1 MNDFTGINRC
11 KLQKIFKTHKNS
23 LQHVHNSSTTNQLEK
38 SGEIHMANLK
48 QNNDMAVSPIVAT
61 LVLIVV
67 AVIGAVA
74 VGTIMGTF
82 STDVSKQ
89 ANTGEVAGQHP
100 TEILVA
106 GSTTVQP
113 ASEAWAKEYMKENPS
128 IKVSVQGGGNGTGV
142 TSAGMGIVDI
152 GAGSRALKDEE
163 KASYPDLKEWQV
175 GGSAVVIIVGSTAT
189 PTAATKADLINAFPD
204 NTSAPTYTGGL
215 TGILHSY
222 QRAESSG
229 TEETFAKEY
238 LGYKTNASFD
248 QNTHIVGVTGNAG
261 MITAIKGSTDRVGF
275 ADYGFAVTEPTVKML
290 TIDTIAPTKDSI
302 KLSLKDTFK
311 GTTTTGAYSK
321 NLARGLY
328 YFTNGEPRRSS

>member
-1 MNDFTGINRC
+1 MYANR
-11 KLQKIFKTHKNS
+11 
-23 LQHVHNSSTTNQLEK
+23 
-38 SGEIHMANLK
+38 M
-48 QNNDMAVSPIVAT
+48 NNDMAVSPIVAT

-89 ANTGEVAGQHP
+89 ANTGEIAGQAS

-113 ASEAWAKEYMKENPS
+113 ASEAWAKDFMKINPS
-128 IKVSVQGGGNGTGV
+128 IKVSVQGGGTGTGV

-175 GGSAVVIIVGSTAT
+175 GGSAVVVIVRGDAT
-189 PTAATKADLINAFPD
+189 PTTATQTELKAAFPD
-204 NTSAPTYTGGL
+204 VGEPTYITSL
-215 TGILHSY
+215 TSIAHSY
-222 QRAESSG
+222 QRAEASG

-238 LGYKTNASFD
+238 LGYKTNASLD
-248 QNTHIVGVTGNAG
+248 HATNVTGVTGNAG
-261 MITAIKGSTDRVGF
+261 MITAIKGGSDRIGF
-275 ADYGFAVTEPTVKML
+275 VDYGYAKAAEGTTSSTVKML
-290 TIDTIAPTKDSI
+290 SIDGVKPDSTSI
-302 KLSLKDTFK
+302 KAALKDTFK

-321 NLARGLY
+321 SLARGLY
-328 YFTNGEPRRSS
+328 YFTNGEPSSVVKNFITYAQSPEGGARIEEDDIGYFSLGTIFGA